1 MISRF
6 DASDDPEFNPYA
18 APKTDSKAP
27 IRHYRVVL
35 WRLTYVECWRIA
47 PNPLSFVLMALLKT
61 FRVPVATVSAVTYPA
76 RLELVGIHEIPPY
89 VLDRWRQVLDAC
101 PDLGLRT
108 KFCLR
113 VPVLGR
119 AETFN
124 MVLVRDDGEFTVTL
138 TFERYIVQ
146 NRERIYVATNIAS
159 RLNDDRRAVTT
170 DNRRVV
176 ALLPE
181 IVTQA
186 VTGPLSLPEMVAAH
200 RDWLAANALTVIPI
214 HEASL
219 GAARSWPAYKPLS
232 TATSGAAGCTCG
244 FPSRD
249 YGGTG
254 PAEPRGLRPPSRA
267 WQVLSKIEFSLWLV
281 LVAVGVY
288 SIVSGGHLIG
298 GPKLFGADVTVVFFG
313 LFVLA
318 LLVGRDSFLGG
329 ALGREARSRPRR
341 PQVDGAIRI

>member
-1 MISRF
+1 MMSRF

-47 PNPLSFVLMALLKT
+47 PNPLSFVLLALFKT
-61 FRVPVATVSAVTYPA
+61 LRVPVATVSAVTYPTG
-76 RLELVGIHEIPPY
+76 LDLVDIHEIPAY
-89 VLDRWRQVLDAC
+89 VLDRWRPALDAC

-108 KFCLR
+108 KFCQR

-119 AETFN
+119 AENFN

-146 NRERIYVATNIAS
+146 NRERIYVTTNIAS

-170 DNRRVV
+170 DNRRAV

-186 VTGPLSLPEMVAAH
+186 VTGRSLPEMVAAH
-200 RDWLAANALTVIPI
+200 RDWLAANALTVIPVP
-214 HEASL
+214 EASL
-219 GAARSWPAYKPLS
+219 ERTILARLQAAFDRNVERGLYVPISE
-232 TATSGAAGCTCG
+232 
-244 FPSRD
+244 RD
-249 YGGTG
+249 YEKL
-254 PAEPRGLRPPSRA
+254 AQQSSRGLRPPSRA

-318 LLVGRDSFLGG
+318 LLVGAIRSLV
-329 ALGREARSRPRR
+329 ARSR
-341 PQVDGAIRI
+341 A

>member
-1 MISRF
+1 MMSHF
-6 DASDDPEFNPYA
+6 DASDEPEFNPYA

-47 PNPLSFVLMALLKT
+47 PNPLAFVILAIFKT
-61 FRVPVATVSAVTYPA
+61 LRVPVATVSAVTYPA
-76 RLELVGIHEIPPY
+76 RLDLVDIHEIPPY
-89 VLDRWRQVLDAC
+89 MLDRWRPALDAC

-108 KFCLR
+108 KFCQR

-119 AETFN
+119 AENFN

-146 NRERIYVATNIAS
+146 NRERIYVTTNITS

-170 DNRRVV
+170 DSRRAV

-186 VTGPLSLPEMVAAH
+186 VTGRSLPEMVAAH
-200 RDWLAANALTVIPI
+200 RDWLAANALTVIPVP
-214 HEASL
+214 EASL
-219 GAARSWPAYKPLS
+219 ERTILARLQ
-232 TATSGAAGCTCG
+232 ATFDRSVERGLYVRI
-244 FPSRD
+244 SERD
-249 YGGTG
+249 YEKL
-254 PAEPRGLRPPSRA
+254 AQQSSRGLRPPSRA
-267 WQVLSKIEFSLWLV
+267 WQVLSKIEFSLWLF
-281 LVAVGVY
+281 LVPLGVY
-288 SIVSGGHLIG
+288 LIVSGVPLIG
-298 GPKLFGADVTVVFFG
+298 GPKLFGADMTVVFFG

-318 LLVGRDSFLGG
+318 LLVGAIRSSV
-329 ALGREARSRPRR
+329 ARSR
-341 PQVDGAIRI
+341 A

>member
-1 MISRF
+1 MMSRF

-47 PNPLSFVLMALLKT
+47 PNPVSFVLLALFKT
-61 FRVPVATVSAVTYPA
+61 LRVPVATVSAVTYPA
-76 RLELVGIHEIPPY
+76 RLDLVDIHEIPPY
-89 VLDRWRQVLDAC
+89 VLDRWRPALDAC

-108 KFCLR
+108 KFCQR

-119 AETFN
+119 AENLN

-170 DNRRVV
+170 DNRRAV

-186 VTGPLSLPEMVAAH
+186 VTGRSLPEMVAAH
-200 RDWLAANALTVIPI
+200 RDWLAANALTVIPVP
-214 HEASL
+214 EASL
-219 GAARSWPAYKPLS
+219 ERMILARLQ
-232 TATSGAAGCTCG
+232 ATFDRNVERGLYVRISE
-244 FPSRD
+244 RD
-249 YGGTG
+249 YEKL
-254 PAEPRGLRPPSRA
+254 AQQSSRALRPPSRA

-281 LVAVGVY
+281 LVALGVY

-298 GPKLFGADVTVVFFG
+298 GPKLFGADVIVVFFG
-313 LFVLA
+313 LFVLT
-318 LLVGRDSFLGG
+318 LLVGAIRSLV
-329 ALGREARSRPRR
+329 ARS
-341 PQVDGAIRI
+341 QA

>member
-1 MISRF
+1 MMSRF

-47 PNPLSFVLMALLKT
+47 PNPLSFVLLALFKT
-61 FRVPVATVSAVTYPA
+61 LRVPVATVSAVTYPA
-76 RLELVGIHEIPPY
+76 RLDLVDIHEIPPY
-89 VLDRWRQVLDAC
+89 VLDRWRPALDAC

-108 KFCLR
+108 KFCQR

-119 AETFN
+119 AENFN
-124 MVLVRDDGEFTVTL
+124 MVLVRDDGEFTVSL

-146 NRERIYVATNIAS
+146 NRERIYVTTNIAS

-170 DNRRVV
+170 DNRRAV
-176 ALLPE
+176 ALLPDV
-181 IVTQA
+181 VTQA
-186 VTGPLSLPEMVAAH
+186 VTGRSPPEMVAAH
-200 RDWLAANALTVIPI
+200 RDWLAANALTVIPVP
-214 HEASL
+214 EASL
-219 GAARSWPAYKPLS
+219 ERTILARLQ
-232 TATSGAAGCTCG
+232 ATFDRNVERGLYVRISE
-244 FPSRD
+244 SD
-249 YGGTG
+249 YEKL
-254 PAEPRGLRPPSRA
+254 AQQSSRGLRPPSRA

-298 GPKLFGADVTVVFFG
+298 GPKLFGAGVTVVFFG

-318 LLVGRDSFLGG
+318 LLVGAIRSLV
-329 ALGREARSRPRR
+329 ARSR
-341 PQVDGAIRI
+341 A